1 VKKLLIAPS
10 ILSADFSLLGSAVDD
25 IASAGADWVHLDV
38 MDGQFVP
45 PITFGAKTA
54 ADLRKRSTLPFDV
67 HLMTLAPENLLASFA
82 DAGADYIT
90 FHLEAARHAHRLALE
105 IRRMGKKAGI
115 AIVPST
121 PVSAL
126 ESLLPFI
133 DLALV
138 MTVNPGYGG
147 QECITECFRK
157 VEELSRRRAELSG
170 SGFLISVDGGI
181 NADTAKEAAD
191 AGADILVT
199 GSAFFDST
207 DKAAFVRHLRD

>member
-1 VKKLLIAPS
+1 VKKPLIAPS

-45 PITFGAKTA
+45 PITFGTKTA

-67 HLMTLAPENLLASFA
+67 HLMTLAPENLLAAFA

-105 IRRMGKKAGI
+105 IRRMGKKAGV

-147 QECITECFRK
+147 QTCITECFRK
-157 VEELSRRRAELSG
+157 VEELSHRRAELSG

-181 NADTAKEAAD
+181 NAGTAKEAAE

-207 DKAAFVRHLRD
+207 DKAAFVRHLRA